1 MSNRILQEDGFR
13 ILQEDGFAIL
23 WRVASPSAVSGAIS
37 HLFDHTAVIWR
48 KVESLNDAG
57 VTHKAFVHI
66 YSLGLKAN
74 RKAANVVDSGPGII
88 DAGQRVFYFEVG
100 PIVLKRDLVELVTG
114 PDAPPSSGERAI
126 LEVENVTIP
135 RGHHL
140 EVR

>member
-1 MSNRILQEDGFR
+1 MT
-13 ILQEDGFAIL
+13 
-23 WRVASPSAVSGAIS
+23 IS

-48 KVESLNDAG
+48 KVETENDAG
-57 VTHKAFVHI
+57 VTHKAFVMA
-66 YSLGLKAN
+66 YGPLGLKVN
-74 RKAANVVDSGPGII
+74 RKAAMVANSGPGII

-114 PDAPPSSGERAI
+114 PDAPPSSGARAI

-140 EVR
+140 EVRCSEYHGPEPELGS

>member
-1 MSNRILQEDGFR
+1 MT
-13 ILQEDGFAIL
+13 
-23 WRVASPSAVSGAIS
+23 IS

-48 KVESLNDAG
+48 KVETLNASG
-57 VTHKAFVHI
+57 VTVKTFLMA
-66 YSLGLKAN
+66 YGPLGLKAN
-74 RKAANVVDSGPGII
+74 RKAAMVVNSGPGII

-100 PIVLKRDLVELVTG
+100 PIILKRDLVELVTG

-140 EVR
+140 EVRCSEYHGLEPDIGS